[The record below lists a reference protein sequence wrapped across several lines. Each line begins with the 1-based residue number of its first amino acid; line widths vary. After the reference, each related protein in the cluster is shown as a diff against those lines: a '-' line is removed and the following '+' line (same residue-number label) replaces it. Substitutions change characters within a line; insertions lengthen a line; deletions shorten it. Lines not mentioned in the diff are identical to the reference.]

1 MIKQGPSE
9 EYFTKAIAN
18 LGKEHAESL
27 RKNNYWLNQLERY
40 YTHGFD
46 FVTDYEAQ
54 LKSIKTDDVKALAK
68 SLYDSRDRIVITFQS
83 TTAEAKK

>member
-1 MIKQGPSE
+1 M
-9 EYFTKAIAN
+9 
-18 LGKEHAESL
+18 
-27 RKNNYWLNQLERY
+27 
-40 YTHGFD
+40 
-46 FVTDYEAQ
+46 TDYEAQ